1 MPEEEFV
8 WQPALVKC
16 EGPEHHR
23 FTTAEDVMQQAHY
36 VAPGNVFVGFTVP
49 NESLV
54 DVRCPWCGHQVEAVT
69 DERGFA
75 ARPPGEGS

>member
-1 MPEEEFV
+1 MPEEIVYE
-8 WQPALVKC
+8 PALVKC

-23 FTTAEDVMQQAHY
+23 FTTAEDVMQLAHY
-36 VAPGNVFVGFTVP
+36 VAGHDEPIGLTIP

-54 DVRCPWCGHQVEAVT
+54 DVRCPECGHQVEAVT

-75 ARPPGEGS
+75 VRPPGE